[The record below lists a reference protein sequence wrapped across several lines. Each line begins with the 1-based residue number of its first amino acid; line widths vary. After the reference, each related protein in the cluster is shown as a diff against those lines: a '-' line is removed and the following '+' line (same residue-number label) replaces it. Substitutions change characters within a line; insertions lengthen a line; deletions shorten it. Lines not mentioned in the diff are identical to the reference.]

1 MLNKNNKL
9 YDNSIYT
16 KEENVWKAYG
26 LCISLRIIL
35 GICVILGIVGNRT
48 ILILAIMIVY
58 IFQGILRKKGQSS
71 WKSYWKPIINYST
84 IAVLNSYT
92 VYSCSKKNNNCS
104 ELMSKIATVSGGLI
118 IADAIA
124 GLESRILV
132 DKITN

>member
-26 LCISLRIIL
+26 FCVSLRVIL
-35 GICVILGIVGNRT
+35 GICVILGIIGNRT

-71 WKSYWKPIINYST
+71 WKSYWKPIISYST
-84 IAVLNSYT
+84 ISVLNSYAL
-92 VYSCSKKNNNCS
+92 YSCIKKNNNCS
-104 ELMSKIATVSGGLI
+104 DLMSKIATVSGGLI